1 LHSPV
6 LYVSYFLKKNQ
17 WEYYGKLSNVRE
29 NRNYEQWILF
39 FLEAINK
46 SASDAVNT
54 IFLLKDIYNKNIAS
68 IKKCVK
74 CKQKTLDLFTYI
86 NLYPIVTVKSVKE
99 ALGISTGTA
108 RICVDNLVSMKILNE
123 TTHKARNRIFA
134 YTEYLSIL
142 ARSD

>member
-1 LHSPV
+1 M
-6 LYVSYFLKKNQ
+6 FAKTEIMK
-17 WEYYGKLSNVRE
+17 
-29 NRNYEQWILF
+29 QWILF

-46 SASDAVNT
+46 SASDAVST
-54 IFLLKDIYNKNIAS
+54 IFLLKDIYNKNIVS
-68 IKKCVK
+68 IKNCVK
-74 CKQKTLDLFTYI
+74 YKQKTLDLFTYI
-86 NLYPIVTVKSVKE
+86 NFHPIVTVKSVKE

-142 ARSD
+142 ARND